1 MVNLVKKPEVISGL
15 AILLFCGVGL
25 FLIKNVCGFPSVFPV
40 VTLICMSILA
50 LMLIGKAL
58 RERPR
63 RGKYMGESEQELSTE
78 TATRMRVEEE
88 LKPLN
93 AETRAEPRTPNL
105 VLIVGLLT
113 ITVMY
118 IIAMDILGFVI
129 STSIYLFGMLL
140 FLGMRRYAGMI
151 LTSILTTA
159 LIFLIFRTV
168 MYIGLPA
175 GIFDPTKFLYKL
187 LNY

>member
-1 MVNLVKKPEVISGL
+1 
-15 AILLFCGVGL
+15 
-25 FLIKNVCGFPSVFPV
+25 
-40 VTLICMSILA
+40 
-50 LMLIGKAL
+50 
-58 RERPR
+58 
-63 RGKYMGESEQELSTE
+63 
-78 TATRMRVEEE
+78 
-88 LKPLN
+88 
-93 AETRAEPRTPNL
+93 

-129 STSIYLFGMLL
+129 STSIYLFAMLL
-140 FLGMRRYAGMI
+140 FLGMRRYAVMI

-159 LIFLIFRTV
+159 VIFVIFRTV

-175 GIFDPTKFLYKL
+175 GIFDPTQLLYKL

>member
-1 MVNLVKKPEVISGL
+1 MVNLIKNSDVITGL
-15 AILLFCGVGL
+15 TILLFCGVGL
-25 FLIKNVCGFPSVFPV
+25 FLVKDVCGGPAVFPMV
-40 VTLICMSILA
+40 ALICMSILA

-63 RGKYMGESEQELSTE
+63 RGKDMGKPEQELLTE
-78 TATRMRVEEE
+78 AAARMRVEEE

-93 AETRAEPRTPNL
+93 AETRAEPRASNI

-129 STSIYLFGMLL
+129 STSIYLFAMLL
-140 FLGMRRYAGMI
+140 FLGMRRYGVMI
-151 LTSILTTA
+151 LTSTLTTA
-159 LIFLIFRTV
+159 VIFLIFRTV

-187 LNY
+187 LHY